1 MIEADLAAVAAL
13 IGDPTRAAMLS
24 ALADADAL
32 SVSQL
37 ADLAGVRLSTAS
49 EHLRRLEEARLVRST
64 RHGRGRFFSLAGP
77 EVATA
82 LESLALIAPPI
93 PVRSLRQS
101 VVASKLAVARTC
113 YDHLAGRLGVAI
125 LEDLL
130 RLRALR
136 PGGGHLYE
144 VTRRGST
151 TMGSLDIDLPG
162 LRAGKRALARACLD
176 WTEKRPH
183 LGGAVGAAI
192 CKVALERG
200 WIARRDRIVEVT
212 PAGNEGLIA
221 WLGPG
226 SEVASFLAGQA
237 TS

>member
-1 MIEADLAAVAAL
+1 
-13 IGDPTRAAMLS
+13 
-24 ALADADAL
+24 
-32 SVSQL
+32 
-37 ADLAGVRLSTAS
+37 
-49 EHLRRLEEARLVRST
+49 
-64 RHGRGRFFSLAGP
+64 
-77 EVATA
+77 
-82 LESLALIAPPI
+82 
-93 PVRSLRQS
+93 
-101 VVASKLAVARTC
+101 
-113 YDHLAGRLGVAI
+113 
-125 LEDLL
+125 
-130 RLRALR
+130 
-136 PGGGHLYE
+136 
-144 VTRRGST
+144 
-151 TMGSLDIDLPG
+151 MGSLDIDLPG